1 MRTCASSLC
10 ILLVAGGALGRTVAD
25 NPAFMIVGGIS
36 AASEMCLAVASGD
49 LDRLKFSCA
58 WLSVFLGVVG
68 GFGTEEAAVA
78 LEPCAAAA
86 AAGDGR
92 ELWHTCC
99 F

>member
-68 GFGTEEAAVA
+68 GFGTEEAAAA

-99 F
+99 C